1 MVIEHKLVDYK
12 YFLDDMQEYE
22 INDMIKYLPFS
33 TKTQYEIARWQVYS
47 SIAPYL
53 KQSERN
59 KTIQELLPLIT
70 DKKEVE
76 KADIAPLSN
85 DEIQHM
91 REMSRRVQQ
100 QLFENENKHVF

>member
-12 YFLDDMQEYE
+12 YFIDDMQEYE

-53 KQSERN
+53 KQTERN
-59 KTIQELLPLIT
+59 KSIQELLPLIT

-76 KADIAPLSN
+76 KAEVQPLSN
-85 DEIQHM
+85 DEIQYM
-91 REMSRRVQQ
+91 KAMSKRVQQ
-100 QLFENENKHVF
+100 QLFESENKHIF

>member
-53 KQSERN
+53 KQTERN
-59 KTIQELLPLIT
+59 KSVQELFPLIT
-70 DKKEVE
+70 DE
-76 KADIAPLSN
+76 KAASEKAVEPLSN
-85 DEIQHM
+85 EEIEHM
-91 REMSRRVQQ
+91 RAMSKRIQA
-100 QLFENENKHVF
+100 QLFENENNHAM